1 MVLKYNIEI
10 DNKNIS
16 DRLKQLINL
25 VYKLLPMR
33 EEDDANWQTL
43 LSTIME
49 EIAGMHRLLPEE
61 YNDILFSLL
70 CKLEGL
76 FTLTSEDSFFDF
88 RRTIFES
95 LNLMNKVREKCQL

>member
-33 EEDDANWQTL
+33 EEDDAN
-43 LSTIME
+43 
-49 EIAGMHRLLPEE
+49 
-61 YNDILFSLL
+61 
-70 CKLEGL
+70 
-76 FTLTSEDSFFDF
+76 
-88 RRTIFES
+88 
-95 LNLMNKVREKCQL
+95 